1 MAQFINNW
9 ASGLI
14 VAVIIATI
22 VELILPENKN
32 KKYVKMVSG
41 IFILFTIISPIVM
54 KFTGNINLDIQKYA
68 DMLTPE
74 NTIESQETASV
85 ITDKNIMK
93 VYKENLAKNIK
104 TGIENLNYDVKSIKL
119 EIDETKN
126 YGDIKKI
133 YLEVENVKLVS
144 DIDINVENIEIDV
157 SSSEKSITDEA
168 YPKEQSNEK
177 QSFDGQESQ
186 NNTSIQK
193 NSQSKIRENDKN
205 IIKEFLNKN
214 YRIPSR
220 DIYIN

>member
-41 IFILFTIISPIVM
+41 IFILFTIISPVVM
-54 KFTGNINLDIQKYA
+54 KFTGDINLDIEKYA

-104 TGIENLNYDVKSIKL
+104 TGIENLNYTVKSIEL
-119 EIDETKN
+119 DIDEDKN

-133 YLEVENVKLVS
+133 YLQVENVKLIS
-144 DIDINVENIEIDV
+144 DIDIEDIEIDV
-157 SSSEKSITDEA
+157 SVGEKNIEGQGVGEEPNDEH
-168 YPKEQSNEK
+168 QGNENQQK
-177 QSFDGQESQ
+177 S
-186 NNTSIQK
+186 NTSSQK
-193 NSQSKIRENDKN
+193 TTQNKIRENDKN

-214 YRIPSR
+214 YRISSR